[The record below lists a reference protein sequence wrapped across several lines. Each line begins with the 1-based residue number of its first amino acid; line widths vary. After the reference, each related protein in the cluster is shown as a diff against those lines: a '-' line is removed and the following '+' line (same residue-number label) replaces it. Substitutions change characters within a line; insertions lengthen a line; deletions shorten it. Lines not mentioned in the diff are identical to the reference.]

1 MISWG
6 LPHRCAAIASAAV
19 VVIAVGAC
27 PVRAG
32 DIIADW
38 SIVKTPPAPELR
50 TVTVDPR
57 TTALLMLDFVNP
69 NCTSRPRCM
78 ESMPAMKK
86 LLAAARSK
94 GMVVIHSFVRNT
106 TVANVIPDVAPIDGE
121 QTVTSGPDKFLY
133 TDLEKILKTRGIQT
147 VITVGTAA
155 HGAVLYTASAAVLH
169 GLKVIVPVDG
179 MSSEDLYFEQIS
191 AWLLAKGT
199 GNIGANVT
207 MTRSNMITF

>member
-1 MISWG
+1 MKRNLFVAAALLAALV
-6 LPHRCAAIASAAV
+6 LPAH
-19 VVIAVGAC
+19 GAN
-27 PVRAG
+27 
-32 DIIADW
+32 IIDEWAN
-38 SIVKTPPAPELR
+38 VKAPPAPELK

-57 TTALLMLDFVNP
+57 TTALLMLDFVSP

-78 ESMPAMKK
+78 ESIPAMKT
-86 LLAAARSK
+86 LLAVARSK

-106 TVANVIPDVAPIDGE
+106 TVANVVPDVAPIDGE

-169 GLKVIVPVDG
+169 GFKAIVPVDG
-179 MSSEDLYFEQIS
+179 MTSENLYFEQVS

-207 MTRSNMITF
+207 MTRSDMISF